1 MGLLH
6 SGHPRPMSIYFVKN
20 PEGLNP
26 KGAHVGR
33 VSAGVSGS
41 EQLMQALEAALRLP
55 ASFDQTW
62 DALSKSLKDLSWL
75 PAGRI
80 TLIHDELPTLSPEDL
95 STYLHVLEES
105 AGSWR
110 GRTDYALDIVFA
122 KKHRHRVLA
131 PLADIRPRSPWR
143 RLKAELDSSSVRDE
157 LQFISQKFDGFEFVM
172 NIVEQRDG
180 STRQIRNAL
189 FLAFRMRGWDRER
202 FARALP
208 SLCVHESLELREQAT
223 WSLLVLLSHNKTI
236 PGERIPNDDVPSCVE
251 LLHKAIALGVQEN
264 LEALAHKY
272 LAGTF

>member
-1 MGLLH
+1 
-6 SGHPRPMSIYFVKN
+6 MSIYFVKN
-20 PEGLNP
+20 VEGLHP
-26 KGAHVGR
+26 KGTHVGR
-33 VSAGVSGS
+33 VSAGTSGT

-55 ASFDQTW
+55 ASFRRTW
-62 DALSKSLKDLSWL
+62 DALSRSLRNLSWL
-75 PAGRI
+75 PTGRI
-80 TLIHDELPTLSPEDL
+80 TLIHDELPSLSPEDL

-105 AGSWR
+105 AGNWR
-110 GRTDYALDIVFA
+110 GRTDYALDVVFA
-122 KKHRHRVLA
+122 KKHRHRALA

-208 SLCVHESLELREQAT
+208 SLCVHESLEVREQAT
-223 WSLLVLLSHNKTI
+223 WSLLVLLRHNRTI

-251 LLHKAIALGVQEN
+251 LLHKAIAMGVQEN

>member
-1 MGLLH
+1 
-6 SGHPRPMSIYFVKN
+6 MSIYFVKN
-20 PEGLNP
+20 VEGFQP

-33 VSAGVSGS
+33 VCAGVSGT
-41 EQLMQALEAALRLP
+41 EELMQALEAALRLP
-55 ASFDQTW
+55 ASFRRTW
-62 DALSKSLKDLSWL
+62 DALSGSLRDLSWL

-80 TLIHDELPTLSPEDL
+80 TLVHEELPLLSPEDL
-95 STYLHVLEES
+95 STYLHGLEES
-105 AGSWR
+105 AGIWR

-143 RLKAELDSSSVRDE
+143 RLKAELDSSSIRDE
-157 LQFISQKFDGFEFVM
+157 FQFISQKFDGFEFVM
-172 NIVEQRDG
+172 NIVEHRDG

-189 FLAFRMRGWDRER
+189 YLAFRMRGWDRER

-208 SLCVHESLELREQAT
+208 SLCIHESLELREQAT
-223 WSLLVLLSHNKTI
+223 WSLLVLRSHNRTI
-236 PGERIPNDDVPSCVE
+236 PGELIPNDDVSSCVKR
-251 LLHKAIALGVQEN
+251 LHKAIELGVQEN